1 MKARLNNKIIDSIVY
16 EINEEINNERNIDNL
31 EILMKELS
39 LTKIL
44 KSDDILKV
52 YNKLKND
59 INKNNSFISLDK
71 LDKHRIYD
79 ILSRRDEFNVNKKNN
94 DKDNKLVYLYDELK
108 RLSNMEILIK
118 KMKDDIDKG
127 NVIDF
132 INIPNVDNPII
143 KSDLMKLKKNHILL
157 YKNSKGIFN
166 KQDEIK
172 NGILIIQKRLYIH
185 LINYVKN
192 MYNEIVNMYGIGD
205 KYHNLDDSL
214 DIFVSVN
221 NLLDVINKN
230 IKNNEFDS
238 MLNKYDR
245 DVVDKLRNMGIDI
258 FDYDL
263 SNLYKIEAENN
274 LFYRLAVHSMEYNN
288 RSVGKGR

>member
-143 KSDLMKLKKNHILL
+143 KSDLIKLKKNHILL

-172 NGILIIQKRLYIH
+172 KEILIIQKRLYVH

-192 MYNEIVNMYGIGD
+192 IYNEIVNMYGIGD
-205 KYHNLDDSL
+205 KYHNLDDGL

-245 DVVDKLRNMGIDI
+245 VVVDKLRNMGIDI

-288 RSVGKGR
+288 RSVGKGK

>member
-143 KSDLMKLKKNHILL
+143 KSDLIKLKKNHILL

-172 NGILIIQKRLYIH
+172 KEILIIQKRLYVH

-192 MYNEIVNMYGIGD
+192 IYNQIVNMYGIGD
-205 KYHNLDDSL
+205 KYHNLDDGL

-245 DVVDKLRNMGIDI
+245 VVVDKLRNMGIDI

-288 RSVGKGR
+288 RSVGKGK

>member
-143 KSDLMKLKKNHILL
+143 KSDLIKLKKNHILL

-172 NGILIIQKRLYIH
+172 KEILIIQKRLYVH

-192 MYNEIVNMYGIGD
+192 IYNEIVNMYGIGD
-205 KYHNLDDSL
+205 KYHNLDDGL

-245 DVVDKLRNMGIDI
+245 EVVDKLRNMGIDI

-288 RSVGKGR
+288 RSVGKGK

>member
-39 LTKIL
+39 LTKML

-94 DKDNKLVYLYDELK
+94 DKDDKLVYLYDELK
-108 RLSNMEILIK
+108 RLSNMEILIN

-192 MYNEIVNMYGIGD
+192 IYNEIVNMYGIGD
-205 KYHNLDDSL
+205 KYHNLDDGL

-245 DVVDKLRNMGIDI
+245 DVVDKLRNIGIDI

-288 RSVGKGR
+288 RSVGKGK

>member
-108 RLSNMEILIK
+108 RLSNMEILIN

-172 NGILIIQKRLYIH
+172 KGILIIQKRLYIH

-192 MYNEIVNMYGIGD
+192 IYNEIVNMYGIGD

-288 RSVGKGR
+288 RSVGKGK

>member
-94 DKDNKLVYLYDELK
+94 DKDDKLVYLYDELK
-108 RLSNMEILIK
+108 RLSNMEILIN

-172 NGILIIQKRLYIH
+172 KGILIIQKRLYIH

-245 DVVDKLRNMGIDI
+245 VVVDKLRNMGIDI

-288 RSVGKGR
+288 RSVGKGK

>member
-143 KSDLMKLKKNHILL
+143 KSDLIKLKKNHILL

-172 NGILIIQKRLYIH
+172 KEILIIQKRLCVH

-192 MYNEIVNMYGIGD
+192 IYNEIVNMYGIGD
-205 KYHNLDDSL
+205 KYHNLDDGL

-245 DVVDKLRNMGIDI
+245 VVVDKLRNMGIDI

-288 RSVGKGR
+288 RSVGKGK

>member
-39 LTKIL
+39 LTKML

-71 LDKHRIYD
+71 LDKHRIFD

-108 RLSNMEILIK
+108 RLSNMEILIN

-192 MYNEIVNMYGIGD
+192 IYNEIVNMYGIGD
-205 KYHNLDDSL
+205 KYHNLDDGL

-245 DVVDKLRNMGIDI
+245 VVVDKLRNMGIDI

-288 RSVGKGR
+288 RSVGKGK

>member
-16 EINEEINNERNIDNL
+16 EINEEINNERNINNL

-71 LDKHRIYD
+71 LDKHRIYE

-94 DKDNKLVYLYDELK
+94 DKDNKLVYYYDELK

-118 KMKDDIDKG
+118 KMKDDIDGG
-127 NVIDF
+127 NIIDF
-132 INIPNVDNPII
+132 INIPNVDNPIV

-172 NGILIIQKRLYIH
+172 KEILVIQKRLYVH

-192 MYNEIVNMYGIGD
+192 IYNEIVDICELGD
-205 KYHNLDDSL
+205 KNHNLDDDLS
-214 DIFVSVN
+214 IFVSVD
-221 NLLDVINKN
+221 NLLDLINKN
-230 IKNNEFDS
+230 IKNNEFNS

-245 DVVDKLRNMGIDI
+245 EIVDKLRDMGIDI

-263 SNLYKIEAENN
+263 SDLYKIEAENN
-274 LFYRLAVHSMEYNN
+274 LFNRLIVHSMEYNKK
-288 RSVGKGR
+288 SVGKGK

>member
-94 DKDNKLVYLYDELK
+94 DKDNKLVYYYDELK

-118 KMKDDIDKG
+118 KMKDDIDSG
-127 NVIDF
+127 NIIDF
-132 INIPNVDNPII
+132 INIPNVDNPIV

-172 NGILIIQKRLYIH
+172 KEILIIQKRLYVH

-192 MYNEIVNMYGIGD
+192 IYNEIVDICELGD
-205 KYHNLDDSL
+205 KNHNLDDDLS
-214 DIFVSVN
+214 IFVSVD
-221 NLLDVINKN
+221 NLLDLINKN
-230 IKNNEFDS
+230 IKNNEFNS

-245 DVVDKLRNMGIDI
+245 EIVDKLRDMGIDI

-263 SNLYKIEAENN
+263 SDLYKIEAENN
-274 LFYRLAVHSMEYNN
+274 LFNRLIVHSMEYNKK
-288 RSVGKGR
+288 SVGKGK

>member
-94 DKDNKLVYLYDELK
+94 DKDDKLVYLYDELK
-108 RLSNMEILIK
+108 RLSNMEILIN

-192 MYNEIVNMYGIGD
+192 IYNEIVNMYGIGD

-245 DVVDKLRNMGIDI
+245 VVVDKLRNMGIDI

-288 RSVGKGR
+288 RSVGKGK

>member
-94 DKDNKLVYLYDELK
+94 DKDDKLVYLYDELK
-108 RLSNMEILIK
+108 RLSNMEILIN

-132 INIPNVDNPII
+132 ISIPNVDNPII

-192 MYNEIVNMYGIGD
+192 IYNEIVNMYGIGD

-245 DVVDKLRNMGIDI
+245 VVVDKLRNMGIDI

-288 RSVGKGR
+288 RSVGKGK